1 MQTLTPHEARVLGV
15 LIEKAQ
21 TTPSQYPITLNA
33 LVAGCNQKSNRE
45 PILNLDED
53 QVLAALDGL
62 RRKQF
67 VREVHMTGSRVS
79 KFRHVARET
88 LDVQTPELV
97 VLAEL
102 MLRGPQTIGE
112 LRTRASRMHPLES
125 LEVVESVCAGL
136 TGREQPLVRKLRPAP
151 GSRAPR
157 YAQLLAPDAHPIDPS
172 SGHPA
177 AEPSTSGTESAG
189 APAGPAPAGPAPPP
203 GDGQIEAMLERL
215 QKVESDLARLTQAV
229 QRFAEELG
237 LSLPPETSE
246 SAEPADPDASGR
258 SDA

>member
-21 TTPSQYPITLNA
+21 TTPTQYPITLNA

-53 QVLAALDGL
+53 QILAALDGL

-136 TGREQPLVRKLRPAP
+136 MSREQPLVRKLRPAP

-157 YAQLLAPDAHPIDPS
+157 YAQLLAPDAHPIDPQS
-172 SGHPA
+172 AHSG
-177 AEPSTSGTESAG
+177 AEPDAFEAGSGTR
-189 APAGPAPAGPAPPP
+189 PAGQTPPP

-229 QRFAEELG
+229 QRIADELG
-237 LSLPPETSE
+237 LAMPTDRSAAEPPDQSDPGSPPPPET
-246 SAEPADPDASGR
+246 
-258 SDA
+258 